1 MQTVAL
7 LEEYACERFGAAAV
21 ETVDGDTPA
30 AARHD
35 AVQRFNAPGDG
46 GRAAGFLFL
55 GATRCCGLGTN
66 LPTVSSVVL
75 FDSDWDARADIQV
88 WGCLRPYPSSVACCG
103 CSHDD
108 KGYKG
113 IEVATDPS
121 ICRNSRDTVHME
133 IRAPP

>member
-7 LEEYACERFGAAAV
+7 LEEYACERFGASAV

-35 AVQRFNAPGDG
+35 AVQRFNAPDGDD
-46 GRAAGFLFL
+46 RAARPSGFLFL

-75 FDSDWDARADIQV
+75 FDSDWDARADIQARLPPGHTHVPCCAV
-88 WGCLRPYPSSVACCG
+88 WGTR
-103 CSHDD
+103 
-108 KGYKG
+108 
-113 IEVATDPS
+113 
-121 ICRNSRDTVHME
+121 
-133 IRAPP
+133 

>member
-1 MQTVAL
+1 MAL

-35 AVQRFNAPGDG
+35 AVQRFNAPDGD
-46 GRAAGFLFL
+46 RAGFLFL

-88 WGCLRPYPSSVACCG
+88 RMFLASPQL
-103 CSHDD
+103 
-108 KGYKG
+108 
-113 IEVATDPS
+113 
-121 ICRNSRDTVHME
+121 
-133 IRAPP
+133 